1 MKKRYIPKTGVKVR
15 DPQTGGHF
23 PAEGAERMVTS
34 YLTRRVN
41 EGDLIIIEP
50 VKVSRAKPKPTT
62 KKDSDSKE
70 GVE

>member
-1 MKKRYIPKTGVKVR
+1 MKKRYIPKQGVKVR

-23 PAEGAERMVTS
+23 PEEGAVRMVTS

-41 EGDLIIIEP
+41 EGDLTAEP
-50 VKVSRAKPKPTT
+50 VKVSKKKTS
-62 KKDSDSKE
+62 KKDSDSSKE